1 MHTDSHNTGYR
12 TATRFVWLL
21 ELLAA
26 MTYTGLLIYA
36 LVVSDTPAVKS
47 ACPKL
52 WDYMLARGVAGMAL
66 GVICVLGYFL
76 LWHTDDRGLVRCFG
90 WYLYSRSCFSLY
102 LYLHSRFSLY
112 SSY

>member
-90 WYLYSRSCFSLY
+90 WYQYSH